1 MHFVTLRCG
10 ILTLKTSDSFFRS
23 FRFLRQ
29 NGAFRATEQ
38 NQIYKNSLFLEGEM
52 QFGPYFFSDEN
63 PDFIWSQKTEKQKLY
78 IEYNVMS
85 EQVKMPVRHFL
96 RRDYLHIVFYI

>member
-29 NGAFRATEQ
+29 NGAFRTTEQ
-38 NQIYKNSLFLEGEM
+38 NQIYKNSLFLEGEI
-52 QFGPYFFSDEN
+52 QFGKKFFPFGDSYSNEN
-63 PDFIWSQKTEKQKLY
+63 HRLLGNPLVFLLICGMGLDSR
-78 IEYNVMS
+78 YNRTS
-85 EQVKMPVRHFL
+85 G
-96 RRDYLHIVFYI
+96 